1 MKLAGYRFVQLRDGV
16 VVEPPVSLEDLDI
29 SKPLAG
35 GSLSGALDVTW
46 TAETPVCVGAGDRDP
61 VEPFSIDG
69 LGPVLPGASLRGMVR
84 AVLEIATFSH
94 LGRINEHHHFGERD
108 FDAPNNVKGA
118 WLTRE
123 SEQWVLRPA
132 RDLTISEGRRVSHT
146 WRRLPV
152 DLLLDKVA
160 KLKGPV
166 IDPMDWIELTLEQK
180 CEHLKAVR
188 LLSPQTLTAWPS
200 DTGDKCQFWKAG
212 KKGQQEKGYICCAGP
227 CDAAAGANRKA
238 TETVIGPPLT
248 KKHHVVVPDKI
259 MDIFFRLHSDPGRET
274 MEPRNNLRF
283 WMIQF
288 GYHTR
293 DPGRPGEPMDLG
305 LRHVKDAHGNMLFP
319 GIPVFHTG
327 DLTSLGGDDW
337 ADATPPFAMEP
348 SRVVRRPYR
357 HGLGEIARRHFP
369 NSTEPGY
376 RPPLLR
382 DEEPYGF
389 DFARAIFGDIDR
401 ANTADRRG
409 GGEPL
414 DTAALKGRVAF
425 KWAAHCGGPSEAG
438 EEMTGVFAQPRPS
451 FHPFYL
457 TNGSGS
463 GNGTGTGTGNDIG
476 SYDSPE
482 SRLAGR
488 KRYPRSRETR
498 NLSQGNENERTL
510 TRLRFLPKGTA
521 FRGRIRFHN
530 LHPVELGALLWSL
543 TFGKPGK
550 RYWHAIGRA
559 KAYGY
564 GSLSVGVDF
573 AGEPVVRNL
582 SAEHEE
588 AITRQPTALE
598 PYLTLFES
606 YMTRKLSDL
615 GVAEP
620 FDRVA
625 EIRQLRA
632 MANPGMARGLN
643 EALTFLPL
651 DGENPTYPSVKKD
664 GCAETPLRYPLEQ

>member
-1 MKLAGYRFVQLRDGV
+1 MKLAGYRFVQLRDGAV
-16 VVEPPVSLEDLDI
+16 IDPPVPLEDLDI
-29 SKPLAG
+29 SRPLTG

-108 FDAPNNVKGA
+108 FDAPDKVKGA

-123 SEQWVLRPA
+123 SGADGEPQWVLRPA
-132 RDLTISEGRRVSHT
+132 RDLKIGEGRRVGHT

-152 DLLLDKVA
+152 QRLLDEVSRGD
-160 KLKGPV
+160 GPNL
-166 IDPMDWIELTLEQK
+166 DPMDWIGLTLEQK
-180 CEHLKAVR
+180 CDHLKAAR
-188 LLSPQTLTAWPS
+188 LLGPQNLTALRS
-200 DTGDKCQFWKAG
+200 NTGDTCQFLPASTG
-212 KKGQQEKGYICCAGP
+212 GQQEKGYICCAGP
-227 CDAAAGANRKA
+227 CDAVAGANGKT
-238 TETVIGPPLT
+238 TETVIGAPVMGDDYR
-248 KKHHVVVPDKI
+248 VVVPKEV

-283 WMIQF
+283 WKIQF
-288 GYHTR
+288 GYRPR
-293 DPGRPGEPMDLG
+293 DPGRHAEPADLELKNDRGE
-305 LRHVKDAHGNMLFP
+305 MLLP

-327 DLTSLGGDDW
+327 DLKLLGGDDW

-357 HGLGEIARRHFP
+357 YSLGEIARRHFP
-369 NSTEPGY
+369 NSPEHIPDSPPSY
-376 RPPLLR
+376 RLPRLR
-382 DEEPYGF
+382 AGEPYGF

-409 GGEPL
+409 GEGPL

-425 KWAAHCGGPSEAG
+425 KWAAHCGGPSEADQ
-438 EEMTGVFAQPRPS
+438 EITGVFAQPRPS

-457 TNGSGS
+457 TNG
-463 GNGTGTGTGNDIG
+463 DKIG
-476 SYDSPE
+476 SYDCSE

-488 KRYPRSRETR
+488 KRYPRSPETR
-498 NLSQGNENERTL
+498 KPSEGNENERTL
-510 TRLRFLPKGTA
+510 TRLRFLPKDTA
-521 FRGRIRFHN
+521 FRGRMRFHN

-543 TFGKPGK
+543 TFGKPGE

-564 GSLSVGVDF
+564 GSLSVRVDF

-582 SAEHEE
+582 SAEHD
-588 AITRQPTALE
+588 AIARQPTALE

-606 YMTRKLSDL
+606 YMTRKLSAL
-615 GVAEP
+615 GVDGP
-620 FDRVA
+620 FDQVA

-632 MANPGMARGLN
+632 MANPGMAEDLR

-651 DGENPTYPSVKKD
+651 DGDKSEPTYPSVKKD
-664 GCAETPLRYPLEQ
+664 GCAETPLRYPLEP

>member
-1 MKLAGYRFVQLRDGV
+1 MKLAGYRFVQLRDGAV
-16 VVEPPVSLEDLDI
+16 IEPPVSLEDLDI

-61 VEPFSIDG
+61 VEPFSIDR

-108 FDAPNNVKGA
+108 FDAPDKVKGA
-118 WLTRE
+118 WLTKE
-123 SEQWVLRPA
+123 SGEDGEPRWVLRPA
-132 RDLTISEGRRVSHT
+132 RDLTISSGRRVNHT

-152 DLLLDKVA
+152 DLLLDKV
-160 KLKGPV
+160 KDLGGPV
-166 IDPMDWIELTLEQK
+166 IDPMDWIGLTLEQK
-180 CEHLKAVR
+180 CEHLKAAG
-188 LLSPQTLTAWPS
+188 LLGPQVLTALPS
-200 DTGDKCQFWKAG
+200 NTGDKCQFSRHG
-212 KKGQQEKGYICCAGP
+212 IGGGQERNVYICCAGP

-238 TETVIGPPLT
+238 TETVIGAPVMGDQYR
-248 KKHHVVVPDKI
+248 VVVPDKI
-259 MDIFFRLHSDPGRET
+259 MDIFCRLHSDPGRET

-288 GYHTR
+288 GYHKR
-293 DPGRPGEPMDLG
+293 DPGRPGEPADLG
-305 LRHVKDAHGNMLFP
+305 LRDKQGNMPLP

-327 DLTSLGGDDW
+327 DLKSLGGDNR

-369 NSTEPGY
+369 DLPGPGY
-376 RPPLLR
+376 RLPRLR
-382 DEEPYGF
+382 AGEPYGF

-414 DTAALKGRVAF
+414 DTTALKGRVAF
-425 KWAAHCGGPSEAG
+425 KWAAHCGGPREADQ
-438 EEMTGVFAQPRPS
+438 EITGVFAQPRPS

-457 TNGSGS
+457 TNGDEI
-463 GNGTGTGTGNDIG
+463 GN
-476 SYDSPE
+476 YDSSE

-488 KRYPRSRETR
+488 KRYPRSPATR

-510 TRLRFLPKGTA
+510 TRLRFLPKGTV

-543 TFGKPGK
+543 TFGKPGE

-564 GSLSVGVDF
+564 GSLSIRVGF
-573 AGEPVVRNL
+573 AGKPVVRNL

-606 YMTRKLSDL
+606 YMDCKLSDL
-615 GVAEP
+615 DVAGP
-620 FDRVA
+620 FDQVA

-632 MANPGMARGLN
+632 MANPDMASGLG

-651 DGENPTYPSVKKD
+651 DGENHTYPSVKKD
-664 GCAETPLRYPLEQ
+664 GCAETPLRYPLEP

>member
-16 VVEPPVSLEDLDI
+16 VIDPPVSLEDLDI

-108 FDAPNNVKGA
+108 FDSPDNVKGA

-123 SEQWVLRPA
+123 PAEDGKPRWVLRPA
-132 RDLTISEGRRVSHT
+132 KDLTISKGRPFSHT

-152 DLLLDKVA
+152 DLLLDKVSG
-160 KLKGPV
+160 LGGPI
-166 IDPMDWIELTLEQK
+166 IDPMDWIGLTLEQK
-180 CEHLKAVR
+180 CEHLKAAG
-188 LLSPQTLTAWPS
+188 LLGPQALTALPS
-200 DTGDKCQFWKAG
+200 DTGDKCQFWRASNG
-212 KKGQQEKGYICCAGP
+212 GRQEKGYICCAGP
-227 CDAAAGANRKA
+227 CDTAAGDNRKA
-238 TETVIGPPLT
+238 TETVIGAPVT
-248 KKHHVVVPDKI
+248 HHQHRVDVPEKI

-288 GYHTR
+288 RYHPR
-293 DPGRPGEPMDLG
+293 DPGRPDEPADLG
-305 LRHVKDAHGNMLFP
+305 LRDAQGNMLLP

-327 DLTSLGGDDW
+327 DLKSLGGDDW

-357 HGLGEIARRHFP
+357 YGLGEIARRHFP
-369 NSTEPGY
+369 KSTEPGY
-376 RPPLLR
+376 RLPLLR

-389 DFARAIFGDIDR
+389 DFGRAIFGDIDR

-414 DTAALKGRVAF
+414 DTTALKGRVAF
-425 KWAAHCGGPSEAG
+425 KWAAHCGGPSEANQ
-438 EEMTGVFAQPRPS
+438 EITGVFAQPRPS
-451 FHPFYL
+451 FYPFYL
-457 TNGSGS
+457 TD
-463 GNGTGTGTGNDIG
+463 GNDIG
-476 SYDSPE
+476 SYDSSE

-498 NLSQGNENERTL
+498 NLSKGNENERTL
-510 TRLRFLPKGTA
+510 TRLRFLPQDTA

-543 TFGKPGK
+543 TFGKPGEH
-550 RYWHAIGRA
+550 YWHAIGRA
-559 KAYGY
+559 KAYGH
-564 GSLSVGVDF
+564 GSLSVMVDF
-573 AGEPVVRNL
+573 VGEPIARNL
-582 SAEHEE
+582 SAEHD
-588 AITRQPTALE
+588 AIERQPTALE

-606 YMTRKLSDL
+606 YMARKLSAL
-615 GVAEP
+615 GVAGP
-620 FDRVA
+620 FDQVA

-632 MANPGMARGLN
+632 MANPDIASDLD

-651 DGENPTYPSVKKD
+651 DGKEPTYPSVKRD
-664 GCAETPLRYPLEQ
+664 GCAETPLRYPLEP